1 MDNLLTTHEQQL
13 LFINLLREIKEI
25 NEKNTILITI
35 IQEQNNILQ
44 SQQRHMQALNSSIQE
59 CICTTQ
65 NRSTLSTSN
74 C

>member
-1 MDNLLTTHEQQL
+1 MDNLLTTYEQQL

-44 SQQRHMQALNSSIQE
+44 SQQRHLQELNSSIKA
-59 CICTTQ
+59 CIRDAQYGSSLCT
-65 NRSTLSTSN
+65 SKY
-74 C
+74 

>member
-44 SQQRHMQALNSSIQE
+44 SQQRHIQALNSSIQV
-59 CICTTQ
+59 CIRTDEYGSSLCT
-65 NRSTLSTSN
+65 SKH
-74 C
+74 

>member
-44 SQQRHMQALNSSIQE
+44 SQQRHLQALNSSIHA
-59 CICTTQ
+59 CICNTQ
-65 NRSTLSTSN
+65 NGSSLSTLN
-74 C
+74 R